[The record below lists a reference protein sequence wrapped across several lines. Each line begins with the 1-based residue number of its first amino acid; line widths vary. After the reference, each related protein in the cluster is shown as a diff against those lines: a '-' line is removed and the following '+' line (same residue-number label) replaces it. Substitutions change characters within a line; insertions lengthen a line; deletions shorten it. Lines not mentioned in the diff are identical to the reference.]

1 MKSSEESFFIHF
13 VCWKIC
19 DTICSRSNCIDKVL
33 QLVKVSVCLF
43 ILQMFNKKS
52 FYGTD
57 FSQRMR
63 TFSRSLCYIFFFPFF
78 SNNAPNDHL
87 NSVPLSTHPFFGCF
101 FVIIS
106 LNASAIVE
114 AYFHFKGCTLRQQDM
129 KSTATSRYLTSW
141 LYLASL
147 SSLASLFRRYYK

>member
-1 MKSSEESFFIHF
+1 MTQFVLEVIALTKSCNWSKYQYVYLFSKCLIKRVFMERIFHSE
-13 VCWKIC
+13 CG
-19 DTICSRSNCIDKVL
+19 
-33 QLVKVSVCLF
+33 LF
-43 ILQMFNKKS
+43 LA
-52 FYGTD
+52 
-57 FSQRMR
+57 
-63 TFSRSLCYIFFFPFF
+63 LCATYFFFPFF